1 MITKE
6 IKAAIEREIEA
17 RWKARCDSAAGMG
30 YGRPYGLPRE
40 RFTLYNA
47 GIRFG
52 EYDVT
57 QNGTKIAKVH
67 RRYAQRKVNG
77 YYRELKPTIEWT

>member
-1 MITKE
+1 M
-6 IKAAIEREIEA
+6 AARTVCRA
-17 RWKARCDSAAGMG
+17 K
-30 YGRPYGLPRE
+30 GLP
-40 RFTLYNA
+40 LYNA